1 MHAPNQQQ
9 QEEKKRRKKGLFWT
23 FFVHAGLIAL
33 AVLPL
38 IKMTMPE
45 EPQEEYESVIEVN
58 FTEFDRASKKAADS
72 SPKGGAKMTK
82 KSPETPKPEVK
93 PLPTTPPVVETPEPE
108 PPLPTT
114 PKTPEKPTPV
124 EEEPIPVEEAKDAE
138 PTPVEPEVDITDE
151 TDAPADDAPGT
162 DAGTGTT
169 GTGKSTKPGKGTDA
183 TPGDGD
189 EGLDFSGDGI
199 FGRRV
204 IYRADVKKITQE
216 EGKIVINLCV
226 DRIGRVVYSK
236 YNAELS
242 TITTPSVI
250 TKAER
255 TAAKYR
261 FDKDYTAA
269 PKECGKL
276 TFIFDL
282 DH

>member
-1 MHAPNQQQ
+1 MHAPIQQK
-9 QEEKKRRKKGLFWT
+9 EEKKRRRKGIIWT
-23 FFVHAGLIAL
+23 VIVHTGILAL
-33 AVLPL
+33 AILPL
-38 IKMTMPE
+38 MKMTMPD
-45 EPQEEYESVIEVN
+45 EPEEEYDTLVTMD
-58 FTEFDRASKKAADS
+58 FTEFDRASKKASDS
-72 SPKGGAKMTK
+72 SPKGGAKQQK
-82 KSPETPKPEVK
+82 KSPEQPKPEVK
-93 PLPTTPPVVETPEPE
+93 PLPTKPPVVEAPTPEP
-108 PPLPTT
+108 PIPTS
-114 PKTPEKPTPV
+114 PKVPEKPTPV
-124 EEEPIPVEEAKDAE
+124 ETKPVPVEEAKDPA
-138 PTPVEPEVDITDE
+138 PTPVEPDVTISDE
-151 TDAPADDAPGT
+151 NDAPTDDAPGT

-169 GTGKSTKPGKGTDA
+169 GNGKSTKPGTGTDA

-204 IYRADVKKITQE
+204 VYRADVKKITHE

-236 YNAELS
+236 YNTELS
-242 TITTPSVI
+242 TITTPSVVA
-250 TKAER
+250 KAER

-282 DH
+282 DN